1 MTKAERLTGIIL
13 ACLLFLMTLNS
24 TWYFLGVA
32 KVSVLQWLV
41 FNACAPSSVAYLA
54 GFILFLTR
62 GNKVWL
68 SVAVIPIF
76 FFGTMGFFVFPWNG
90 YNLMAQ
96 ISHITMTLNMLWGLW
111 LVLKEKNFE
120 ALGKGLLISTVI
132 FVPFISFTQDY
143 CRAHAGD
150 VTSILGI

>member
-1 MTKAERLTGIIL
+1 MTKKERILGLIL
-13 ACLLFLMTLNS
+13 AGLLLVMILNS

-54 GFILFLTR
+54 GFILFYTGR
-62 GNKVWL
+62 NKMWL

-90 YNLMAQ
+90 YNMVAQ

-111 LVLKEKNFE
+111 IVLKDKNFE
-120 ALGKGLLISTVI
+120 ALGKGLLISTAI
-132 FVPFISFTQDY
+132 FVPFISFTQQY
-143 CRAHAGD
+143 CRVHADD
-150 VTSILGI
+150 VMKVLGI